1 MRFSLRKG
9 LFVFLLLVLVCVLLY
24 KLRGAITLEGFRWS
38 VLAGT
43 VRGARHAL
51 LFLSISAIYVCYAIR
66 ALRWM
71 RFSRYIGAPS
81 FPPVYSGTLMG
92 FASVFLLGRIGEP
105 IRPLLI
111 ARKGHLP
118 VSCTFGIY
126 VLERVTDIAATA
138 VLAGFAL
145 LIFTGRG
152 VPGNESGAL
161 FAHARTAGTVLLAG
175 VTAAIAFLVYFR
187 YHGAAALARRLQ
199 TAPSNTGWRAKC
211 IGLFAGFSEGLQSI
225 RTWAD
230 LFWAVVYTFA
240 HWLLVAWIY
249 LWISHAFGG
258 ELGALDFSGALLVL
272 AFTMVGSTVQLPGV
286 GGGAQLATFLVFTT
300 IFGVEKE
307 PAAAAAITLWLITF
321 AASCIAGVPLLIR
334 EGWSMGDLLNLARAE
349 AVAESAGRHAN
360 PTTKPEK
367 AGEKPR

>member
-1 MRFSLRKG
+1 MRSLLRKCFFG
-9 LFVFLLLVLVCVLLY
+9 LLLLALLCVLLY
-24 KLRGAITLEGFRWS
+24 KMRGAITLEGFRWS
-38 VLAGT
+38 VLYGT
-43 VRGARHAL
+43 VRGARHSL
-51 LFLSISAIYVCYAIR
+51 LFLSIYTIYVCYAIR

-71 RFSRYIGAPS
+71 RFSRYIGEPS
-81 FPPVYSGTLMG
+81 FAPVYSGTLMG
-92 FASVFLLGRIGEP
+92 FASVFLLGRVGEP

-111 ARKGHLP
+111 ARKARLP
-118 VSCTFGIY
+118 VSSTFGIY

-145 LIFTGRG
+145 LIFTRRG
-152 VPGNESGAL
+152 VSGDESGAL

-175 VTAAIAFLVYFR
+175 VTAVIAFLVYFR

-199 TAPSNTGWRAKC
+199 AAPPQVGWRAKFV
-211 IGLFAGFSEGLQSI
+211 GLFAGFSEGLQSI

-230 LFWAVVYTFA
+230 LFWAVFYTLA

-249 LWISHAFGG
+249 LWIAHAFRG
-258 ELGALDFSGALLVL
+258 ELGALDFSSALLVL

-334 EGWSMGDLLNLARAE
+334 EGWSMGELLNLARAE
-349 AVAESAGRHAN
+349 AVAESAGRHA
-360 PTTKPEK
+360 TVAHKSGKT
-367 AGEKPR
+367 GEKPR

>member
-1 MRFSLRKG
+1 MPSLLRKG
-9 LFVFLLLVLVCVLLY
+9 LLGVLLLALLFVLLY
-24 KLRGAITLEGFRWS
+24 KLRGGITLEGFRWS

-43 VRGARHAL
+43 VRGARHSL
-51 LFLSISAIYVCYAIR
+51 LLLSIFAIYVCYAIR

-81 FPPVYSGTLMG
+81 FSPVYNGTLMG
-92 FASVFLLGRIGEP
+92 FASLFLLGRIGEP

-111 ARKGHLP
+111 ARKGRLP
-118 VSCTFGIY
+118 VSSTFGIY

-138 VLAGFAL
+138 VLAGLAL
-145 LIFTGRG
+145 LIFARRG
-152 VPGNESGAL
+152 MPGEESSAL
-161 FAHARTAGTVLLAG
+161 FAHARTAGAVLIAG

-187 YHGAAALARRLQ
+187 YQGAAVLTRRLQ
-199 TAPSNTGWRAKC
+199 AARTNTGWRAKC
-211 IGLFAGFSEGLQSI
+211 VGLFTGFSEGLQSI

-249 LWISHAFGG
+249 LWISHAFRG
-258 ELGALDFSGALLVL
+258 ELGTLDFSGALLVL

-334 EGWSMGDLLNLARAE
+334 EGWSMGELLNLARAE
-349 AVAESAGRHAN
+349 AVAESAGQHAN
-360 PTTKPEK
+360 PARKQDKPE
-367 AGEKPR
+367 EKLR